1 MLTGR
6 LRWRRAFPELKRRL
20 CVTING
26 EELFDAAAGGGGGA
40 AAGGAAAG
48 SAVAR
53 RAEARAA
60 AAARTG
66 SARGGGGGGGGSG
79 GGGAT
84 ADAQRRL
91 SFASSVLTQAIA
103 LAAPQGPVREP
114 PRLHAHTS
122 GGRRHS
128 GSTIRRLPQVH
139 ALHSA
144 IHTACEH
151 RAVSRSSALSLALLS
166 VCRASS
172 SLPTSVHPPPPPLSL
187 SPSLPPPPPR
197 PPYPLPPT
205 TISPS
210 RCTKRVSEATAPRA
224 HAAPPPTPTSH
235 RQPEAMHHDEL
246 VTEISQ
252 CFALFEG
259 QVTQFATLA
268 SSTQQAPAARAPR
281 ALSPPPLTARPA
293 NPCHAAASGCQLK
306 PRTLSFARPPPFVLP
321 LLHSPLTSPYPSTL
335 VRSRGRRSHCSS
347 SGFGKSSPTPPGS
360 TNR

>member
-1 MLTGR
+1 MLPPVAVVAR
-6 LRWRRAFPELKRRL
+6 RRVAPRW
-20 CVTING
+20 
-26 EELFDAAAGGGGGA
+26 
-40 AAGGAAAG
+40 

-66 SARGGGGGGGGSG
+66 SGGGGGGGSG

-172 SLPTSVHPPPPPLSL
+172 SLPTSVHPPPPPSLSL
-187 SPSLPPPPPR
+187 PPSLLRAPARPTRSLPPP
-197 PPYPLPPT
+197 
-205 TISPS
+205 SPS
-210 RCTKRVSEATAPRA
+210 RCTKRVSEATAPA
-224 HAAPPPTPTSH
+224 PAAPPPTPTSH
-235 RQPEAMHHDEL
+235 RQPRRGTM
-246 VTEISQ
+246 
-252 CFALFEG
+252 
-259 QVTQFATLA
+259 
-268 SSTQQAPAARAPR
+268 
-281 ALSPPPLTARPA
+281 
-293 NPCHAAASGCQLK
+293 
-306 PRTLSFARPPPFVLP
+306 
-321 LLHSPLTSPYPSTL
+321 TSW
-335 VRSRGRRSHCSS
+335 
-347 SGFGKSSPTPPGS
+347 
-360 TNR
+360 

>member
-187 SPSLPPPPPR
+187 PPSLLPAPARPTRSLPPPSPPPAARSEFPRPPR
-197 PPYPLPPT
+197 P
-205 TISPS
+205 
-210 RCTKRVSEATAPRA
+210 A
-224 HAAPPPTPTSH
+224 PTP
-235 RQPEAMHHDEL
+235 PL
-246 VTEISQ
+246 
-252 CFALFEG
+252 L
-259 QVTQFATLA
+259 
-268 SSTQQAPAARAPR
+268 
-281 ALSPPPLTARPA
+281 PPPLLIGSRRRCT
-293 NPCHAAASGCQLK
+293 
-306 PRTLSFARPPPFVLP
+306 T
-321 LLHSPLTSPYPSTL
+321 TSW
-335 VRSRGRRSHCSS
+335 
-347 SGFGKSSPTPPGS
+347 
-360 TNR
+360 